1 MNAVYLYFCAVYDSH
16 PGRPDLVGGAVS
28 ELVEVCG
35 DVGSVRRGG
44 GQLQSGT
51 GEGAV
56 SAHLV
61 QCVSV
66 GGLVAA
72 VTRLVLRRHSLTL
85 HPQHTAEQRY
95 AYALLTSELEP
106 AFYYC
111 CCCCCCHC
119 HCY

>member
-1 MNAVYLYFCAVYDSH
+1 MDAVYLYFCAVYDSH

-28 ELVEVCG
+28 ELVEVRG

-72 VTRLVLRRHSLTL
+72 VTRLVLRRHALTL

-106 AFYYC
+106 AFYYY
-111 CCCCCCHC
+111 CCCCHC
-119 HCY
+119 Y